1 MTLGNKILAGLL
13 ALQVVV
19 LVVVFWPRSSDA
31 DGGKLFPGLQ
41 AVNVTAV
48 TISDSEGRSIRLAR
62 TPFGCVLPEADD
74 YPCEENRLPDFLTRV
89 EDITKTSL
97 VAETK
102 ASHARLKVAGDDFER
117 LIELETA
124 EGERHRFYLGT
135 SPRTGSGHVRAD
147 EQDRVYLAP
156 ALSAAVSPVDAGF
169 WVDPAYVKVNAD
181 QVTSFALDNTQGAF
195 RLEKN
200 DEEGWVVAGGE
211 DDRALDQEKVTSLVG
226 RLASLRLLRPLG
238 KGEPEGYGLGE
249 PVSQITI
256 GTQAGGG
263 NGDEIVLHIGAKF
276 EDESAFVVKSSES
289 SYYVLVADV
298 AVADVIE
305 QGLESL
311 LAAGED
317 SKSGSST

>member
-1 MTLGNKILAGLL
+1 MTTGNKILAGLL
-13 ALQVVV
+13 VLQVAV
-19 LVVVFWPRSSDA
+19 LVAVFWPRSSDA
-31 DGGKLFPGLQ
+31 DEGKLFPGLE

-102 ASHARLKVAGDDFER
+102 ASHARLKVAEDDFER

-147 EQDRVYLAP
+147 GQDRVYLAP
-156 ALSAAVSPVDAGF
+156 ALSAVVSPVDAGF
-169 WVDPAYVKVNAD
+169 WVAPAYAKVNAD
-181 QVTSFALDNTQGAF
+181 HVTSFALDNPQGVF

-200 DEEGWVVAGGE
+200 DDQEWVIAGGK
-211 DDRALDQEKVTSLVG
+211 DDRDLHQEKVTSLVG
-226 RLASLRLLRPLG
+226 KVASLRLLRPLG
-238 KGEPEGYGLGE
+238 KEELGSYFPPNAPISTVTVNTGAGNDGEIILR
-249 PVSQITI
+249 I
-256 GTQAGGG
+256 GS
-263 NGDEIVLHIGAKF
+263 KF
-276 EDESAFVVKSSES
+276 EDEAAFVVKSSES
-289 SYYVLVADV
+289 PYYVLVADV
-298 AVADVIE
+298 AVEDFME

-311 LAAGED
+311 LAAEED
-317 SKSGSST
+317 SKAESST

>member
-1 MTLGNKILAGLL
+1 MTTGNKILAALL
-13 ALQVVV
+13 VLQVVV

-31 DGGKLFPGLQ
+31 DGGKLFPGLE

-74 YPCEENRLPDFLTRV
+74 YPCEENRLPDFLTKV

-102 ASHARLKVAGDDFER
+102 ASHARLKVAGNDFER
-117 LIELETA
+117 LIELDTA

-147 EQDRVYLAP
+147 GQDRVYLAP
-156 ALSAAVSPVDAGF
+156 ALSAVVSPVDAGF
-169 WVDPAYVKVNAD
+169 WVDPAYVNVNAD
-181 QVTSFALDNTQGAF
+181 QVTSVSLDNPQGMF

-200 DEEGWVVAGGE
+200 DEQEWVFAGSE

-226 RLASLRLLRPLG
+226 KLASLRLLRPLG
-238 KGEPEGYGLGE
+238 KEEPGSYFPPNAPISTVTVNTG
-249 PVSQITI
+249 
-256 GTQAGGG
+256 AG
-263 NGDEIVLHIGAKF
+263 NGDEIVLRIGAKF
-276 EDESAFVVKSSES
+276 EEEGAFVVKSSES
-289 SYYVLVADV
+289 PYYVLVAEA
-298 AVADVIE
+298 AVADFIE

-311 LAAGED
+311 LAAKDD
-317 SKSGSST
+317 SKAKPST

>member
-97 VAETK
+97 VAETR
-102 ASHARLKVAGDDFER
+102 ASHARLKVAEDDFER

-147 EQDRVYLAP
+147 GQDRVYLAP
-156 ALSAAVSPVDAGF
+156 ALSAAVAPVDAGF

-226 RLASLRLLRPLG
+226 KVASLRLLRPLG
-238 KGEPEGYGLGE
+238 KGEPERYFPPDSPISTVTVNTG
-249 PVSQITI
+249 
-256 GTQAGGG
+256 AG